1 MSAGAT
7 MLGAGTEIGKTHVA
21 CALLAE
27 ARRRGLS
34 VRAIKPVMSGF
45 SRSGLAAS
53 DAGRLAAACGETLG
67 ETNLSRYC
75 LAAFE
80 PALAP
85 NVAARAAGAPLDYA
99 AIARFARAALD
110 EGADFTLVEGAG
122 GVLSPLTDARL
133 NADLAAD
140 LALPAILATAPYL
153 GAVSHT
159 LSAIESCARRGV
171 KVVALAVSQPSEQF
185 GAPGALAE
193 ELARWTDIPAGLFPF
208 GGDGRAGAAA
218 LLQLLVGRGV

>member
-1 MSAGAT
+1 MSAGAM

-34 VRAIKPVMSGF
+34 VRAVKPVMSGF
-45 SRSGLAAS
+45 SRAGLAAS
-53 DAGRLAAACGETLG
+53 DAGHLAAACGETLDD
-67 ETNLSRYC
+67 TNLSRYC

-85 NVAARAAGAPLDYA
+85 NVAARAAGAPLDYDA
-99 AIARFARAALD
+99 LVRFARAALA
-110 EGADFTLVEGAG
+110 EGADFTLIEGAG
-122 GVLSPLTDARL
+122 GVLSPLTDERL

-140 LALPAILATAPYL
+140 LPLPGILATASYL

-159 LSAIESCARRGV
+159 LSAIESCERRGIRIA
-171 KVVALAVSQPSEQF
+171 ALAVSQPSEDF
-185 GAPGALAE
+185 GAPAALAE
-193 ELARWTDIPAGLFPF
+193 EFSRWTGVPAALFPF
-208 GGDGRAGAAA
+208 GDDGRAGAAA
-218 LLQLLVGRGV
+218 LLRLVMAA